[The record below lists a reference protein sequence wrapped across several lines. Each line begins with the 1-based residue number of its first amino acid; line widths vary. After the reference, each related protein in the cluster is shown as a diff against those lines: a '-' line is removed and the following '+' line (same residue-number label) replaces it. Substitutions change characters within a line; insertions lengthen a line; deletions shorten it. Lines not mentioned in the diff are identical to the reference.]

1 MDFTIKKYN
10 SLLLSLV
17 NAGYNFTTLSGY
29 LNSPT
34 NKTIILRHD
43 VDLLP
48 LNSLQFAEIQANEK
62 IVGVYNFRT
71 VPKSFDETII
81 RQISELGHEIGYHYE
96 NMDICDGNIDKA
108 WDNFQYNLDRLRKL
122 VDIKTICMHGSPKSK
137 FDNRDL
143 WQKYDYKSLGI
154 IGDPYIDIDW
164 NQVYYLTDTGRRWD
178 GGSVSVRDKVDSQ
191 NAKLADMNF
200 HSTIDIINS
209 LDKNK
214 FPDRVMFTMHPQRW
228 TNNMVLWTREL
239 IWQNVKNQIKK
250 YLIQ

>member
-1 MDFTIKKYN
+1 MDFTIKKYD

-17 NAGYNFTTLSGY
+17 TAGYNFATLSGY

-34 NKTIILRHD
+34 KKTIILRHD

-48 LNSLQFAEIQANEK
+48 LNSLQFAEIQADKK

-108 WDNFQYNLDRLRKL
+108 WDNFRYNLDRLRKL
-122 VDIKTICMHGSPKSK
+122 VDIKTICMHGSPRSK

-154 IGDPYIDIDW
+154 IGDPYIDVDW

-178 GGSVSVRDKVDSQ
+178 GESVSVRDKVDSQ
-191 NAKLADMNF
+191 NPKHTDMNF
-200 HSTIDIINS
+200 HSTVDIINS

-228 TNNMVLWTREL
+228 TNNMVLWTKEL

-250 YLIQ
+250 YRIQ